1 MSQTKAL
8 LFPGQGSQFSGMLSH
23 IGLSSSTILNKY
35 QFEIDEFSKTINF
48 DFINLIEN
56 KEHEELLGQT
66 QYTQPALL
74 FTSCLAFNELI
85 TDKDG
90 FNYFAGHSLGEYS
103 ALVCANS
110 MSLIDALHLVYRRGN
125 LMASAPKGAMSAV
138 LGLDINIIDEVCNSL
153 THDGFIVQSAN
164 KNTPL
169 QTVISGSIDGITKA
183 EEILKDRGAKRVI
196 RLNVSVA
203 SHSSLMKDISH
214 EFLKYLEEIEFS
226 MPAKKIIQ
234 NVSIDTPQ
242 NLEILKMNLVS
253 QLYSPVN
260 WVATMNKL
268 SASSL
273 LVECGPGKVLTGLGK
288 QNNVNVSELLN
299 YLG

>member
-8 LFPGQGSQFSGMLSH
+8 LFPGQGSQFSGMLSY

-56 KEHEELLGQT
+56 KEHEELLSQT

-74 FTSCLAFNELI
+74 FTSFLAFNELI
-85 TDKDG
+85 KDKDG

-214 EFLKYLEEIEFS
+214 EFLQYLEEIEFS
-226 MPAKKIIQ
+226 MPVKKIIQ
-234 NVSIDTPQ
+234 NVSIDTPE

-260 WVATMNKL
+260 WVATMSKL

-273 LVECGPGKVLTGLGK
+273 LVECGPGKVLTGLAK
-288 QNNVNVSELLN
+288 QNNVNVCELLN
-299 YLG
+299 YVG

>member
-8 LFPGQGSQFSGMLSH
+8 LFPGQGSQFSGMLSY

-56 KEHEELLGQT
+56 KEHEELLSQT

-214 EFLKYLEEIEFS
+214 EFLQYLEEIEFS

-234 NVSIDTPQ
+234 NVSIDTPE